1 MGAYRIARAS
11 RRQWVEVI
19 YEWTVIER
27 KFGDSCTVSC
37 RLGLCSILHRVTIP
51 PSCLLPVP
59 YTYLM
64 MQKIPGHDDLRPSNS
79 KVVMYKLCAGR
90 PSVAPNLSGTNPV
103 HLDFSP
109 YQASIRRPSDNHPTG
124 ATARH
129 PRNARPGPAP
139 ANVNVTNPIIVST
152 SSRIAALERR

>member
-1 MGAYRIARAS
+1 MSPSCPVACSQVLTPSDTENFRHDDVKPGNS
-11 RRQWVEVI
+11 EVI
-19 YEWTVIER
+19 V
-27 KFGDSCTVSC
+27 
-37 RLGLCSILHRVTIP
+37 
-51 PSCLLPVP
+51 
-59 YTYLM
+59 
-64 MQKIPGHDDLRPSNS
+64 
-79 KVVMYKLCAGR
+79 YKLCAGR

-109 YQASIRRPSDNHPTG
+109 YQASIRTPSDNHPTG

-152 SSRIAALERR
+152 SSRIAALERRWPRSSDPIQGWYLPVRPTCIRLHVTAGGVWCLINSKRTMYS